1 VHELIETPTVGGFR
15 KAAFFNSVFRSNVFS
30 GKVILLERLQQMLS
44 RCMFFQKDKE
54 LGPLNGLNARGMYN
68 LSVLLI
74 IQNRDSH

>member
-1 VHELIETPTVGGFR
+1 M
-15 KAAFFNSVFRSNVFS
+15 FS